1 MRSRTVTSVP
11 VVITLIG
18 LAAVLLLLGPLLAL
32 LLNIPWDRA
41 VELVTAPAAVQS
53 LTLSL
58 STALVSTLLCVV
70 LGLPLSV
77 WLVEFARR
85 HPGWGQVVQLIVYAP
100 LVLSPVVSGLALVFF
115 WGRRGVLGS
124 WLDDAGVQV
133 AYTALAVI
141 VVQVFVAIPFF
152 VSTTTTALQ
161 GVPVVLQEAAALDG
175 ASRWQTMMRV
185 LVPLSWPGIAT
196 GCVLSFARALSE
208 YGATLTFAGNV
219 AGETRTI
226 PLLVELGLSA
236 NDMDRALGACIMLI
250 GVYVLVVGGIAVIR
264 MGVGGA
270 NGHKGINGHDRHGR
284 AQSRR
289 RARPEP

>member
-1 MRSRTVTSVP
+1 
-11 VVITLIG
+11 
-18 LAAVLLLLGPLLAL
+18 
-32 LLNIPWDRA
+32 
-41 VELVTAPAAVQS
+41 
-53 LTLSL
+53 
-58 STALVSTLLCVV
+58 
-70 LGLPLSV
+70 
-77 WLVEFARR
+77 
-85 HPGWGQVVQLIVYAP
+85 
-100 LVLSPVVSGLALVFF
+100 
-115 WGRRGVLGS
+115 GS

-133 AYTALAVI
+133 AYTSLAVI

-161 GVPVVLQEAAALDG
+161 GVPVVLQEAAGLDG

-270 NGHKGINGHDRHGR
+270 NGHKGING
-284 AQSRR
+284 
-289 RARPEP
+289 